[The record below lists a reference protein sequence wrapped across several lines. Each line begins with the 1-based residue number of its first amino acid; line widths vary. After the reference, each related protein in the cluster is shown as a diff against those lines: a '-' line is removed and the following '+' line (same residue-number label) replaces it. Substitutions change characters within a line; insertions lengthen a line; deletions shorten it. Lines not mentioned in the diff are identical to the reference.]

1 MKKSIIRS
9 ILDTDLYKLTMMQ
22 AIVQLFPN
30 HKVRNAFINRGKTQ
44 FPTGFD
50 SRLRQEIKKME
61 ELALTEREEN
71 FLLTKLTFFKKTFVD
86 LLRGYRFDSSEV
98 GVTQSGGDLTV
109 TIEGYWYR
117 TVLWEVPL
125 MALICELYYEMTGEE
140 INSRD
145 VRQKNN
151 IEKGKLFY
159 SNNMKV
165 ADFGTRRRYSFDN
178 QLEVVTDLKSC
189 FGSKDF
195 LVGTSNVLIALE
207 LGLTPIGTHA
217 HEWFMFHAVEYGY
230 TRANYRALD
239 NWVEVY
245 QGDLGIA
252 LSDTFTTEDFFRCF
266 DKKFA
271 KLFDGVRH
279 DSGDPFEFADKV
291 VAHYQ
296 KLGID
301 PSTKTIVFSDG
312 LNPELAVEI
321 YKYCRNIGAG
331 ANTPGVPGIRTSF
344 GIGTNFSN
352 DVGVKA
358 LNIVIKITHVLVGDV
373 WVDTVKLSDNPIKH
387 TGTEKEIQL
396 CKDTLRIATVT
407 KELSGVKMN

>member
-1 MKKSIIRS
+1 MSKGIIRS
-9 ILDTDLYKLTMMQ
+9 ILDNDLYKFSMMQ

-30 HKVRNAFINRGKTQ
+30 HKVRYAFINRGKTE
-44 FPTGFD
+44 FPAGFD

-61 ELALTEREEN
+61 ELALTEKEEN
-71 FLLTKLTFFKKTFVD
+71 FFLTKLSFFKKTFVD
-86 LLRGYRFDSSEV
+86 LIRGYRFDSSEV
-98 GVTQSGGDLTV
+98 GVTQNGGDLTV

-125 MALICELYYEMTGEE
+125 MALICELYYQMTGEE
-140 INSRD
+140 INPRY
-145 VRQKNN
+145 VREKNN
-151 IEKGKLFY
+151 IEKGKLFQMN
-159 SNNMKV
+159 SMKV

-178 QLEVVTDLKSC
+178 QLEVVKDLKSC
-189 FGSKDF
+189 FLSEKF
-195 LVGTSNVLIALE
+195 LVGTSNVLIAME

-230 TRANYRALD
+230 TRANYRALE

-252 LSDTFTTEDFFRCF
+252 LTDTFTTDDFFRCF
-266 DKKFA
+266 DKKLA

-291 VAHYQ
+291 VAHYE
-296 KLGID
+296 KLVID

-321 YKYCRNIGAG
+321 HKYCKKIGI
-331 ANTPGVPGIRTSF
+331 NTSMGIPGIRTSF
-344 GIGTNFSN
+344 GIGTNFTN

-387 TGTEKEIQL
+387 TGTDKEIQL
-396 CKDTLRIATVT
+396 CKDTLRIKSAT
-407 KELSGVKMN
+407 KELAEVKVG

>member
-1 MKKSIIRS
+1 MNIKGIIRS

-22 AIVQLFPN
+22 AIIHLFPN
-30 HKVRNAFINRGKTQ
+30 HKVRYKFINRGKTQ
-44 FPTGFD
+44 FPAGFD
-50 SRLRQEIKKME
+50 VRLRQELKKME
-61 ELALTEREEN
+61 SLALSEKEEN
-71 FLLTKLTFFKKTFVD
+71 FLLTKLSFFKKTFVD

-98 GVTQSGGDLTV
+98 GVTQSGGDLTIS
-109 TIEGYWYR
+109 IEGYWYR

-125 MALICELYYEMTGEE
+125 MALICELYFEMTGEE
-140 INSRD
+140 INPRD
-145 VRQKNN
+145 IREKNN

-159 SNNMKV
+159 ENNMKI

-178 QLEVVTDLKSC
+178 QMEVVKDLKAC
-189 FGSKDF
+189 FGSRDF
-195 LVGTSNVLIALE
+195 LAGTSNVFIAME
-207 LGLTPIGTHA
+207 LGMTPMGTHA

-291 VAHYQ
+291 FAHYK

-312 LNPELAVEI
+312 LNPQLAVDI
-321 YKYCRNIGAG
+321 YQYCKKLGI
-331 ANTPGVPGIRTSF
+331 TPSISSPGIRSSF
-344 GIGTNFSN
+344 GIGTNFTN
-352 DVGVKA
+352 DIGVKP
-358 LNIVIKITHVLVGDV
+358 LNIVIKITQVLVGDV

-387 TGTEKEIQL
+387 TGTDKEIQL
-396 CKDTLRIATVT
+396 CKDTLRINTINKKLAETH
-407 KELSGVKMN
+407 

>member
-1 MKKSIIRS
+1 
-9 ILDTDLYKLTMMQ
+9 
-22 AIVQLFPN
+22 
-30 HKVRNAFINRGKTQ
+30 
-44 FPTGFD
+44 
-50 SRLRQEIKKME
+50 
-61 ELALTEREEN
+61 
-71 FLLTKLTFFKKTFVD
+71 
-86 LLRGYRFDSSEV
+86 
-98 GVTQSGGDLTV
+98 
-109 TIEGYWYR
+109 
-117 TVLWEVPL
+117 
-125 MALICELYYEMTGEE
+125 
-140 INSRD
+140 
-145 VRQKNN
+145 
-151 IEKGKLFY
+151 
-159 SNNMKV
+159 
-165 ADFGTRRRYSFDN
+165 
-178 QLEVVTDLKSC
+178 
-189 FGSKDF
+189 
-195 LVGTSNVLIALE
+195 
-207 LGLTPIGTHA
+207 
-217 HEWFMFHAVEYGY
+217 MFHAVEYGY

-321 YKYCRNIGAG
+321 YKYCKKIGINPSMG
-331 ANTPGVPGIRTSF
+331 IPGIRTSF
-344 GIGTNFSN
+344 GIGTNFTN

-358 LNIVIKITHVLVGDV
+358 LNIVIKITHVLIGDV

-387 TGTEKEIQL
+387 TGTDKEIKL
-396 CKDTLRIATVT
+396 CKDTLRIATVK
-407 KELSGVKMN
+407 KELSGVKVS

>member
-9 ILDTDLYKLTMMQ
+9 ILDTDLYKLSMCQ
-22 AIVQLFPN
+22 SIVQLFPN
-30 HKVRNAFINRGKTQ
+30 HKVRYAFINRGKTQ
-44 FPTGFD
+44 FPSGFD

-71 FLLTKLTFFKKTFVD
+71 FLLTKLSFFKKTFVD

-109 TIEGYWYR
+109 TIEGYWYK

-145 VRQKNN
+145 VREKNN
-151 IEKGKLFY
+151 IEKGKLFQIN
-159 SNNMKV
+159 SMKV

-195 LVGTSNVLIALE
+195 LVGTSNVFIAME
-207 LGLTPIGTHA
+207 LGMTPIGTHA
-217 HEWFMFHAVEYGY
+217 HEWISGIAALMGY
-230 TRANYRALD
+230 NYANKNMMEA
-239 NWVEVY
+239 WVSVY

-252 LSDTFTTEDFFRCF
+252 LTDTFGLNSFLKDF
-266 DKKFA
+266 DKKYA

-279 DSGDPFEFADKV
+279 DSGDPFIFTDKIV
-291 VAHYQ
+291 EHYNN
-296 KLGID
+296 LSID
-301 PSTKTIVFSDG
+301 PMSKTIVFSDG
-312 LNPELAVEI
+312 LNPQLAVDI
-321 YKYCRNIGAG
+321 NKYCKDKIK
-331 ANTPGVPGIRTSF
+331 TSF
-344 GIGTNFSN
+344 GIGTNFTN
-352 DVGVKA
+352 DVGVTA
-358 LNIVIKITHVLVGDV
+358 LNIVIKLVSINEMDV
-373 WVDTVKLSDNPIKH
+373 IKLSDNPGKH
-387 TGTEKEIQL
+387 TGNKEMIE
-396 CKDTLRIATVT
+396 I
-407 KELSGVKMN
+407 VKKLINYQS

>member
-1 MKKSIIRS
+1 MNNKGMIRS

-22 AIVQLFPN
+22 AIMFLFPN
-30 HKVRNAFINRGKTQ
+30 RIVRYLFINRGKTQ
-44 FPTGFD
+44 FPIGFD
-50 SRLRQEIKKME
+50 SRLRQELKKME
-61 ELALTEREEN
+61 ELSLTEKEES
-71 FLLTKLTFFKKTFVD
+71 FLYKLPFFKRAFVEF
-86 LLRGYRFDSSEV
+86 LRGYKFDSSEV
-98 GVTQSGGDLTV
+98 GVTQNGGELTV
-109 TIEGYWYR
+109 TIQGYWYR

-125 MALICELYYEMTGEE
+125 MALISELYFEMTGQE
-140 INSRD
+140 IEQRN
-145 VRQKNN
+145 VRENKN

-159 SNNMKV
+159 QNSLKV

-189 FGSKDF
+189 FGSDKF
-195 LVGTSNVLIALE
+195 LVGTSNVFIAME

-230 TRANYRALD
+230 TRANFRALE
-239 NWVEVY
+239 NWVQVY
-245 QGDLGIA
+245 EGDLGIA
-252 LSDTFTTEDFFRCF
+252 LSDTFTTEDFFRVF

-291 VAHYQ
+291 VAHYK

-321 YKYCRNIGAG
+321 YKYCNKLGINFADSK
-331 ANTPGVPGIRTSF
+331 IRTSF
-344 GIGTNFSN
+344 GIGTNLTN
-352 DVGVKA
+352 DVGVKP
-358 LNIVIKITHVLVGDV
+358 LNIVIKITQVLIGDV
-373 WVDTVKLSDNPIKH
+373 WVDTVKLSDNPGKH
-387 TGTEKEIQL
+387 TGTPDEIDL
-396 CKDTLRIATVT
+396 CKRTLRLQNSEKLAEVQ
-407 KELSGVKMN
+407 